1 MTISSALRDRIQAV
15 EQASSALALLEATRA
30 LADRLA
36 SLANAEASTNDAPDT
51 AAATDR
57 AEQAATDR
65 AEQAAAVACLVE
77 VLGFNNPGAA
87 VAAVDGLIALGGEAV
102 EPLLERLDP
111 RNYGARAWAVRA
123 LAGIG
128 DVRGLELLE
137 EALASDVG
145 PSVRRAAACGLGN
158 LRLESLEEERRSAIR
173 SRALEALVAGCRD
186 GEWVVRYAVAVG
198 LEALVQR
205 MQPSVEESRRATA
218 ALEGLCISEEE
229 ETPVV
234 RLRASMARQRLLN
247 TP

>member
-1 MTISSALRDRIQAV
+1 MTPSFPLRERIQAV
-15 EQASSALALLEATRA
+15 EKATSALALLEATRA
-30 LADRLA
+30 LADDLA
-36 SLANAEASTNDAPDT
+36 SLPGAADVSSDAAGTPT
-51 AAATDR
+51 SAAADH
-57 AEQAATDR
+57 QGAAI
-65 AEQAAAVACLVE
+65 ACLVE

-87 VAAVDGLIALGGEAV
+87 VAAVDGLIALGAPAV
-102 EPLLERLDP
+102 EPLLQRLDP

-158 LRLESLEEERRSAIR
+158 LRLDTLVEVQRSAVR
-173 SRALEALVAGCRD
+173 SRALAALVAGCRD

-205 MQPSVEESRRATA
+205 MQPSAEESHRAA
-218 ALEGLCISEEE
+218 EALEALCCSEAED
-229 ETPVV
+229 TPVV
-234 RLRASMARQRLLN
+234 RLRASMARQRLPI